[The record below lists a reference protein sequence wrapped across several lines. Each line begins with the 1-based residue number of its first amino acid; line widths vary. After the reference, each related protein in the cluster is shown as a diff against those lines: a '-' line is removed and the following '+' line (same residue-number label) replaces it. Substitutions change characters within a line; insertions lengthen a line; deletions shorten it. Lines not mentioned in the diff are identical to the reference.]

1 MEQATVLSNQ
11 YSKHNKLWFTS
22 DCLVFFEEQKARNHA
37 RNLADKTITSKT
49 KERVEAE
56 LEALI
61 NDTSEEDNS
70 SYSIYEEE
78 L

>member
-1 MEQATVLSNQ
+1 MEQETVLSNQ
-11 YSKHNKLWFTS
+11 YSKNNKLWFTS
-22 DCLVFFEEQKARNHA
+22 DRLVFFEEQKARNHA

-70 SYSIYEEE
+70 CYPIYDEE